1 MLLADTET
9 PPVSPYSKWRTL
21 ADRRTDSRLSMMYK
35 IVNDKVAIPKTDRLI
50 PPLRLSRNMHSLS
63 FQIPSCRTQIR
74 QNSFFP
80 RTIKDWN
87 HLPLNTVMSDSVES
101 FKAAVSASSYNH

>member
-1 MLLADTET
+1 MF
-9 PPVSPYSKWRTL
+9 
-21 ADRRTDSRLSMMYK
+21 K
-35 IVNDKVAIPKTDRLI
+35 IVKEKVAIPKANRLI
-50 PPLRLSRNMHSLS
+50 PPLRFSRNMHSLS

-87 HLPLNTVMSDSVES
+87 QLPLDTVMSDSVES
-101 FKAAVSASSYNH
+101 FKAAVSSSTHH

>member
-1 MLLADTET
+1 MG
-9 PPVSPYSKWRTL
+9 VQWRTL
-21 ADRRTDSRLSMMYK
+21 ADRRTDFRLAMFYK

-50 PPLRLSRNMHSLS
+50 PLSDSHATCILS

-87 HLPLNTVMSDSVES
+87 HLSLSTVMSDSVES
-101 FKAAVSASSYNH
+101 FKAAVSASTHHLIHHFM